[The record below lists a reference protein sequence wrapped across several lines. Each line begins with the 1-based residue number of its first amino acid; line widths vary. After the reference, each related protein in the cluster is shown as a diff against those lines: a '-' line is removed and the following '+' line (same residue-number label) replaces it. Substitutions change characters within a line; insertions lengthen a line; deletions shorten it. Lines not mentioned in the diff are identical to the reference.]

1 MSSPAVATVVTRN
14 VLDRFRRNRR
24 GSAAVDFALVA
35 PLFFCVLFAILE
47 GAILFFAGQLLENA
61 TQETAR
67 LILTHEAQDTKMDEA
82 TFKGKLCDRI
92 KVMFNCAGPNLSNL
106 KVDVQSFAPGASI
119 TITEPIVN
127 GALSGTFTYS
137 LPPSGSTNT
146 IVVRAFYQWPIYVTQ
161 LGFNIGNLSG
171 GKRLLSSTAAFHVEP

>member
-1 MSSPAVATVVTRN
+1 M
-14 VLDRFRRNRR
+14 
-24 GSAAVDFALVA
+24 
-35 PLFFCVLFAILE
+35 
-47 GAILFFAGQLLENA
+47 FFAGQLLENA

-106 KVDVQSFAPGASI
+106 KVDVQLFARHLDHDYRADRKWSAVRNFHIFPA
-119 TITEPIVN
+119 
-127 GALSGTFTYS
+127 A
-137 LPPSGSTNT
+137 SGSTNT

-161 LGFNIGNLSG
+161 LGFNIGNLS
-171 GKRLLSSTAAFHVEP
+171 AASGCCLRPPRSCRALRR

>member
-1 MSSPAVATVVTRN
+1 
-14 VLDRFRRNRR
+14 
-24 GSAAVDFALVA
+24 
-35 PLFFCVLFAILE
+35 
-47 GAILFFAGQLLENA
+47 
-61 TQETAR
+61 
-67 LILTHEAQDTKMDEA
+67 
-82 TFKGKLCDRI
+82 
-92 KVMFNCAGPNLSNL
+92 VMFNCAGPNLSNL

>member
-14 VLDRFRRNRR
+14 ALDRFRRNRR

-47 GAILFFAGQLLENA
+47 GAILFFASQLLENG

-67 LILTHEAQDTKMDEA
+67 LILTHEAQDTNMDEA

-106 KVDVQSFAPGASI
+106 TVDVQSFAPGATI

-127 GALSGTFTYS
+127 GSLAGTFTYA
-137 LPPSGSTNT
+137 LPATGSPNT
-146 IVVRAFYQWPIYVTQ
+146 IVVRVFYKWPIYVTQ
-161 LGFNIGNLSG
+161 LGFNIGNLTG
-171 GKRLLSSTAAFHVEP
+171 GKRLLSATAAFHVEP